1 MGDKEDYWNFAQVG
15 LELAGAVLLGLLG
28 GWWLDRRL
36 DTLPWLTLLCSSAGL
51 GGGMYI
57 VIKKLLRSGERPPK
71 GKP

>member
-28 GWWLDRRL
+28 GWWLDRRF
-36 DTLPWLTLLCSSAGL
+36 DTLPWLTLLCSAAGL

-57 VIKKLLRSGERPPK
+57 VIKKLLRAGERPG
-71 GKP
+71 GKR